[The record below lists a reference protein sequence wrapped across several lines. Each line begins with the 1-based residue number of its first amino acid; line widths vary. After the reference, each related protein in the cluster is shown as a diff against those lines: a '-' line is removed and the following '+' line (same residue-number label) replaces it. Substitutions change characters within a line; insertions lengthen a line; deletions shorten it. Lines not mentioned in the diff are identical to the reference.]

1 MTDRLSRI
9 ALPACCGLLAIYLVV
24 FRPGYLVSDYYLGTF
39 IFLQILGAALWDFS
53 SRFFPLLISVFL
65 WAGINLPLG
74 GAWSRGR
81 WFVLAVGAIVGFV
94 IYMSDRRYRFGAL
107 HLLALSA
114 VLAALISSMV
124 SAYPYIASLKTLS
137 LFLLFLYGSA
147 GSRLAI
153 LGREARFFSGLL
165 LGCELLA
172 YGSALAY
179 FVFHHKLFG
188 NPNSLGAVMGVVAV
202 PLMIWGVLSAQTA
215 AVRRRRSLALVLSL
229 VLLLFSLARAGI
241 VAGAVAS
248 LVLCIG
254 LRQYR
259 LLLKGLALTAV
270 LAVGVAFLAP
280 PPGQSDSVASTFL
293 YKGKQQAG
301 LWGSR
306 QAAWQKT
313 WEVIQERPWFGTGFG
328 TSNSSPVDVPFS
340 HFSSDAFYNREH
352 GNSYLAITESVGLL
366 GVAPFFVLLVAI
378 AAKIWR
384 MLAWMR
390 RTGDIFSPAVPIAMV
405 VTAGLIHAAFEDWLF
420 AVGYYICVFFWTFAF
435 ALDDLIPAE
444 ARAVATRRS
453 SIRMVNTMGVP
464 AGN

>member
-1 MTDRLSRI
+1 
-9 ALPACCGLLAIYLVV
+9 
-24 FRPGYLVSDYYLGTF
+24 
-39 IFLQILGAALWDFS
+39 
-53 SRFFPLLISVFL
+53 
-65 WAGINLPLG
+65 
-74 GAWSRGR
+74 
-81 WFVLAVGAIVGFV
+81 
-94 IYMSDRRYRFGAL
+94 
-107 HLLALSA
+107 
-114 VLAALISSMV
+114 
-124 SAYPYIASLKTLS
+124 
-137 LFLLFLYGSA
+137 
-147 GSRLAI
+147 
-153 LGREARFFSGLL
+153 
-165 LGCELLA
+165 
-172 YGSALAY
+172 
-179 FVFHHKLFG
+179 
-188 NPNSLGAVMGVVAV
+188 MGVVAV

-215 AVRRRRSLALVLSL
+215 AVRRRRSFALVLSI

-248 LVLCIG
+248 LLLCIG

-270 LAVGVAFLAP
+270 LAAGVAFFAP

-453 SIRMVNTMGVP
+453 SIRMVSTMGVP
-464 AGN
+464 TGT

>member
-65 WAGINLPLG
+65 WAGINLLLG

-94 IYMSDRRYRFGAL
+94 IYMSDRRHRFGSL

-147 GSRLAI
+147 GARLATM
-153 LGREARFFSGLL
+153 GREAKFFSSLL
-165 LGCELLA
+165 LGCELLV
-172 YGSALAY
+172 YGRALAY
-179 FVFHHKLFG
+179 LVFHHKLFG

-215 AVRRRRSLALVLSL
+215 AVRRRRSFALVLSI

-270 LAVGVAFLAP
+270 LAVGVAFFAP

-352 GNSYLAITESVGLL
+352 GNSYLAITES
-366 GVAPFFVLLVAI
+366 
-378 AAKIWR
+378 
-384 MLAWMR
+384 
-390 RTGDIFSPAVPIAMV
+390 
-405 VTAGLIHAAFEDWLF
+405 
-420 AVGYYICVFFWTFAF
+420 
-435 ALDDLIPAE
+435 
-444 ARAVATRRS
+444 
-453 SIRMVNTMGVP
+453 
-464 AGN
+464 

>member
-1 MTDRLSRI
+1 
-9 ALPACCGLLAIYLVV
+9 
-24 FRPGYLVSDYYLGTF
+24 
-39 IFLQILGAALWDFS
+39 
-53 SRFFPLLISVFL
+53 
-65 WAGINLPLG
+65 
-74 GAWSRGR
+74 
-81 WFVLAVGAIVGFV
+81 
-94 IYMSDRRYRFGAL
+94 
-107 HLLALSA
+107 
-114 VLAALISSMV
+114 
-124 SAYPYIASLKTLS
+124 
-137 LFLLFLYGSA
+137 
-147 GSRLAI
+147 
-153 LGREARFFSGLL
+153 
-165 LGCELLA
+165 
-172 YGSALAY
+172 
-179 FVFHHKLFG
+179 
-188 NPNSLGAVMGVVAV
+188 
-202 PLMIWGVLSAQTA
+202 
-215 AVRRRRSLALVLSL
+215 

-259 LLLKGLALTAV
+259 LMLKGLAITAV
-270 LAVGVAFLAP
+270 LAACVAFFAP

-453 SIRMVNTMGVP
+453 SIRMVSTMGVP
-464 AGN
+464 TGN